1 MESRYRP
8 GTIVHARGREWIVLP
23 HREPEVLRLRPL
35 TTAQD
40 GEIGL
45 YLPLGERVRPARF
58 EDPKV
63 PAKAGSAGGDATGL
77 MTLFDAARLSLR
89 SGAGP
94 FRSLG
99 HVSVVPRPYQFVP
112 LIMALRQS
120 PVRLLIADDVGV
132 GKTIEAALI
141 ARELFDRGLA
151 RRLVV
156 LCPAHLCDQWK
167 RALSEKFAIEA
178 ALVQPAQMRRL
189 ERNLPRPDLSVY
201 QHYPNLVASIDF
213 VKSTA
218 QRARF
223 LAAAPDLAIVD
234 EAHASARP
242 RGTASAAEHQRYEL
256 LRDLAADPNRQIL
269 LVTATPHSGIEESFR
284 SLLGLLDP
292 GFDRDPAEPLDR
304 EALIP
309 YLVQRRRRDVEKWLG
324 SETPFPER
332 RAEEAR
338 YELSRAYQSLF
349 SDVLDYCREA
359 LEDARG
365 LRAAQQRVC
374 HWAAIAILRSL
385 LSSPDAAAM
394 VLGNRAARLGED
406 PTQDG
411 ETPAEVDET
420 YRPQVLDLF
429 GGEEAADYA
438 PTGPIDEALR
448 IGVLG
453 GPRAQRARGRDYDR
467 RRLKMLGDRARAL
480 AGPQEDWKLRELI
493 GVLRELLREG
503 HHPIVFCRF
512 IPTAGYVADQVRKL
526 LGREFAGLHVEAVTG
541 DIGDDERTEKIGELS
556 MSPRRILVATD
567 CLSEGID
574 LQKHF
579 DAVVHYD
586 LPWNP
591 NRLEQREGRVDRFGQ
606 PKREVRT
613 VLLYGTNNQVDQV
626 VLDALIRKA
635 TAIRKSLGIAVPVP
649 ADPEQVMESVVDNV
663 LLARVPRERQ
673 LELALSTPDVSRL
686 HAAWDE
692 AAEREKRERG
702 FFAQRGIK
710 PDEVAQ
716 EIAAT
721 DSVLG
726 DPDTVRRFVA
736 DALQRFGGRLV
747 ARQEPGIFEL
757 MPGDMKARLAPSLGN
772 EFPVR
777 VALATVR
784 DPAPVLGRTHPAV
797 AALCEA
803 VLGEAFGA
811 TPGALFTR
819 TGAMRTDA
827 VRLRTVL
834 VLLRLRY
841 TLEEEVPGSGSGAGE
856 EFAEEVALVAFER
869 RDGCL
874 HWREPLATAG
884 RKIAAAARPIGN
896 VGAQEKTE
904 LVKWALGFLHG
915 TPEWY
920 APIVAYRVVALQAAH
935 ARLRKLTRASRL
947 KVSPHEPPDI
957 LGCCV
962 LLPAGAAA

>member
-1 MESRYRP
+1 MDSRYRP

-23 HREPEVLRLRPL
+23 QREPEVLRLRPL
-35 TTAQD
+35 TIVQ
-40 GEIGL
+40 GEEVGL
-45 YLPLGERVRPARF
+45 FLPLEGERVRLARF
-58 EDPKV
+58 ADPEV
-63 PAKAGSAGGDATGL
+63 PAKAGISGGDATGI

-99 HVSVVPRPYQFVP
+99 HISVTPRPYQFVP
-112 LIMALRQS
+112 LIMSLRQS

-132 GKTIEAALI
+132 GKTIEAAMV
-141 ARELFDRGLA
+141 AREMLDRGLA
-151 RRLVV
+151 KRLAV
-156 LCPAHLCDQWK
+156 LCPAHLCDQWE
-167 RALSEKFAIEA
+167 RALHEKFAIEA
-178 ALVQPAQMRRL
+178 ALIQPAQMRRL
-189 ERNLPRPDLSVY
+189 ERAVPRPDISVY
-201 QHYPNLVASIDF
+201 QHYPHLVASIDF
-213 VKSTA
+213 VKATS

-223 LAAAPDLAIVD
+223 LAAAPDLVIVD
-234 EAHASARP
+234 EAHAAARP
-242 RGTASAAEHQRYEL
+242 RGTASAAEHQRFEL
-256 LRDLAADPNRQIL
+256 LRDLVTDPDRHLL

-284 SLLGLLDP
+284 SLLGLLDRS
-292 GFDRDPAEPLDR
+292 FDRDPAQTLDR
-304 EALIP
+304 EALVP
-309 YLVQRRRRDVEKWLG
+309 YLVQRRRRDVERWLG

-338 YELSRAYQSLF
+338 YELSRSYQGLF
-349 SDVLDYCREA
+349 LDVLDYCRQS
-359 LEDARG
+359 LDDARG
-365 LRAAQQRVC
+365 LRAAQQRVR

-394 VLGNRAARLGED
+394 VLGNRAAKLAED
-406 PTQDG
+406 PGGDG
-411 ETPAEVDET
+411 ETAADVDDA

-429 GGEEAADYA
+429 GEEEAADYA
-438 PTGPIDEALR
+438 PTGPIDQAER
-448 IGVLG
+448 IGI
-453 GPRAQRARGRDYDR
+453 DYDR
-467 RRLKMLGDRARAL
+467 RRLRSFGARARTL
-480 AGPQEDWKLRELI
+480 AGPKEDWKLRELI
-493 GVLRELLREG
+493 EILRGLLREG
-503 HHPIVFCRF
+503 CRPIVFCRF
-512 IPTAGYVADQVRKL
+512 IPTAGYVKDQVHKA
-526 LGREFAGLHVEAVTG
+526 LGREFEGLHVEAVTG
-541 DIGDDERTEKIGELS
+541 DVGDDERKERIAELS
-556 MSPRRILVATD
+556 THSRRILVATD

-574 LQKHF
+574 LQEYF

-613 VLLYGTNNQVDQV
+613 VLLCGTNNEVDQV
-626 VLDALIRKA
+626 VLDVLIRKA
-635 TAIRKSLGIAVPVP
+635 IAIRKSLGIAVPVP
-649 ADPEQVMESVVDNV
+649 VDPEQVMETVVDNV

-716 EIAAT
+716 EIEAT

-736 DALQRFGGRLV
+736 DALQRFGGRLTPHGPS
-747 ARQEPGIFEL
+747 ARGVGPRGEDGIFDL
-757 MPGDMKARLAPSLGN
+757 IPGDMRGRLAPSLGS

-777 VALATVR
+777 VAFSTVR
-784 DPAPVLGRTHPAV
+784 DPVPVLGRTHPAV
-797 AALCEA
+797 AVLCEA

-811 TPGALFTR
+811 GSDPRFAR

-841 TLEEEVPGSGSGAGE
+841 TLEEVVE
-856 EFAEEVALVAFER
+856 EFAEEVVLAAFER
-869 RDGCL
+869 RDGRL
-874 HWREPLATAG
+874 NWLEPLDTAG
-884 RKIAAAARPIGN
+884 REIVSAARPVGN
-896 VGAQEKTE
+896 VGAEEKAE
-904 LVKWALGFLHG
+904 QIKWALEFLTG
-915 TPEWY
+915 TEAWY
-920 APIVAYRVVALQAAH
+920 EPIVALRVPALQTAH
-935 ARLRKLTRASRL
+935 ARLRKLTKASRL

-957 LGCCV
+957 LGLFV
-962 LLPAGAAA
+962 LLPAGAAP

>member
-8 GTIVHARGREWIVLP
+8 GTIVHVRGREWIVLP

-35 TTAQD
+35 TTAQ
-40 GEIGL
+40 GEEIGL
-45 YLPLGERVRPARF
+45 YLPLGESVRPGRLEA
-58 EDPKV
+58 PTPV
-63 PAKAGSAGGDATGL
+63 PGGDATGI

-99 HVSVVPRPYQFVP
+99 HISVVPRPYQFVP

-132 GKTIEAALI
+132 GKTIEAAMI
-141 ARELFDRGLA
+141 ARELLDRGLA
-151 RRLVV
+151 RRLAV
-156 LCPAHLCDQWK
+156 LCPAHLCDQWQ
-167 RALSEKFAIEA
+167 RALSEKFAIPA
-178 ALVQPAQMRRL
+178 ALVQPSQMRRL
-189 ERNLPRPDLSVY
+189 ERDLPRPDLSVY
-201 QHYPNLVASIDF
+201 RHYPNLVASIDF
-213 VKSTA
+213 AKSTS
-218 QRARF
+218 QRERF
-223 LAAAPDLAIVD
+223 LAAAPDLVIVD

-242 RGTASAAEHQRYEL
+242 RGTASRVEHQRYEL
-256 LRDLAADPNRQIL
+256 LRDLARDPNRHIL

-304 EALIP
+304 EALVP

-359 LEDARG
+359 LDDAHG
-365 LRAAQQRVC
+365 LRAAQQRVR

-394 VLGNRAARLGED
+394 VLGNRAARLGDDTAED
-406 PTQDG
+406 N
-411 ETPAEVDET
+411 ETTAEIDET
-420 YRPQVLDLF
+420 YRPQVLDLR
-429 GGEEAADYA
+429 GDEEAADYA
-438 PTGPIDEALR
+438 PTGPIEQAER
-448 IGVLG
+448 IGI
-453 GPRAQRARGRDYDR
+453 DYDR
-467 RRLKMLGDRARAL
+467 RRLKSLGDRARAL
-480 AGPQEDWKLRELI
+480 AGPKEDWKLRELI
-493 GVLRELLREG
+493 DILRGLLRDG

-512 IPTAGYVADQVRKL
+512 IPTAGYVADQAQKL
-526 LGREFAGLHVEAVTG
+526 LGREFDGLHVEAVTG
-541 DIGDDERTEKIGELS
+541 DIGDDERKERIEELS
-556 MSPRRILVATD
+556 TSPRRILVATD

-574 LQKHF
+574 LQEHF

-626 VLDALIRKA
+626 VLDVLIRKA
-635 TAIRKSLGIAVPVP
+635 MAIRKSLGIAVPVP
-649 ADPEQVMESVVDNV
+649 VDPEQVMETVVDNV

-686 HAAWDE
+686 HAAWDA

-726 DPDTVRRFVA
+726 DPGTVQRFVA
-736 DALQRFGGRLV
+736 DALQRFGGRLS
-747 ARQEPGIFEL
+747 RRREPGIFDL
-757 MPGDMKARLAPSLGN
+757 IPGEMKERLAPSLGA
-772 EFPVR
+772 EFPAR
-777 VALATVR
+777 VAFATVR

-797 AALCEA
+797 AVLCEA
-803 VLGEAFGA
+803 VIGHAFG
-811 TPGALFTR
+811 PHPDALFAR

-827 VRLRTVL
+827 VRVRTVL
-834 VLLRLRY
+834 TLLRLRY
-841 TLEEEVPGSGSGAGE
+841 ALAEEVE
-856 EFAEEVALVAFER
+856 EFAEEILLAAFER
-869 RDGCL
+869 RDGRL
-874 HWREPLATAG
+874 HWREPLETAG
-884 RKIAAAARPIGN
+884 REIAAAARPVSN
-896 VGAQEKTE
+896 VGPEEKAE
-904 LVKWALGFLHG
+904 QIKWALDLLAG
-915 TPEWY
+915 TQEWY
-920 APIVAYRVVALQAAH
+920 APLVALRVAALQTAH
-935 ARLRKLTRASRL
+935 ARLRKLTKAPRL

-957 LGCCV
+957 LGCFV
-962 LLPAGAAA
+962 LLPAGGVG